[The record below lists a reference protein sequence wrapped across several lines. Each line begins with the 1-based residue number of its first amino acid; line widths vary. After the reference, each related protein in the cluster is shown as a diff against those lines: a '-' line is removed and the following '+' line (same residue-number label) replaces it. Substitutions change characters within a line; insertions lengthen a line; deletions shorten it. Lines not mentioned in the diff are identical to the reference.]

1 MRVVFVFA
9 HQDDE
14 IAFVSRIRYSIARGD
29 RVSCVCLTDG
39 ALEVA
44 ASVRDEESNRVLAML
59 GVPPLIVDQD
69 RIADGALP
77 EHMDRAL
84 AFLERVLKDVD
95 EIVTLAWE
103 GGHVDHDAAQLV
115 AAVFARKRNIR
126 CLEMPL
132 YNGER
137 MRGPFFR
144 VFNPVGDG
152 WTSRKLTRREHIA
165 NILLA
170 RCYRSQRR
178 SWLGLAPLM
187 LLTRPRELTR
197 VADLAR
203 AAAAPHPG
211 PLLYE
216 RRFHYAR
223 ERFAA
228 HAARFL
234 QRQASPD

>member
-1 MRVVFVFA
+1 MHVVFVFA

-14 IAFVSRIRYSIARGD
+14 IAFVSRIRYSVARGD

-39 ALEVA
+39 ALEVD
-44 ASVRDEESNRVLAML
+44 ASIRDAESNRVLAKL
-59 GVPPLIVDQD
+59 GVSPLIVDEH

-84 AFLERVLKDVD
+84 AFLERVAVEAD
-95 EIVTLAWE
+95 EVVTLAWE
-103 GGHVDHDAAQLV
+103 GGHVDHDAAHLV
-115 AAVFARKRNIR
+115 AVVFARRHRIR

-152 WTSRKLTRREHIA
+152 WTARTLSRREHIA
-165 NILLA
+165 NVLLA
-170 RCYRSQRR
+170 RFYRSQRR
-178 SWLGLAPLM
+178 SWLGLMPLM

-203 AAAAPHPG
+203 AAAPPHEG

-216 RRFHYAR
+216 RRFHYAP